1 MGFEVLLHQILVLAA
16 VQGITEFLPISS
28 SGHLVLTGKVLGW
41 PDQGLAMDVAVHLG
55 SLVAVCLYFHR
66 DIWRMTLGAARAAS
80 GRGGDNARLFVNVV
94 IATIPIFAAG
104 YFLKDHAETVFR
116 SVEIIAW
123 ATLGF
128 GILLFIADK
137 VGMTLRRVEHIGW
150 ITALVIGLAQ
160 VLALIPGTSRSGIT
174 MTAARFMGME
184 REDSARFSLLISI
197 PAILAA
203 AIVKGWDVYQA
214 GDLSM
219 TGDLALAAALSFVTA
234 LISIIVMMA
243 WLRRAGYG
251 PFVVYRILLGCG
263 LLYWVYGG
271 F

>member
-1 MGFEVLLHQILVLAA
+1 VGFVVLLHHILVLAA

-28 SGHLVLTGKVLGW
+28 SGHLVLTSKVLGW

-66 DIWRMTLGAARAAS
+66 DIWRMLVGAGRLAS
-80 GRGGDNARLFVNVV
+80 GRGGDQARLFVNVV
-94 IATIPIFAAG
+94 IATIPIFVAG

-116 SVEIIAW
+116 SVEVIAW

-128 GILLFIADK
+128 GILLFVADK

-150 ITALVIGLAQ
+150 VTALVIGLSQ

-197 PAILAA
+197 PTILAA
-203 AIVKGWDVYQA
+203 GLVKGWDVYQT

-219 TGDLALAAALSFVTA
+219 TGDLALAAAFSFVTA
-234 LISIIVMMA
+234 LISIALMMA

-251 PFVVYRILLGCG
+251 PFVVYRIVLGCA
-263 LLYWVYGG
+263 LLYWVYWV
-271 F
+271 